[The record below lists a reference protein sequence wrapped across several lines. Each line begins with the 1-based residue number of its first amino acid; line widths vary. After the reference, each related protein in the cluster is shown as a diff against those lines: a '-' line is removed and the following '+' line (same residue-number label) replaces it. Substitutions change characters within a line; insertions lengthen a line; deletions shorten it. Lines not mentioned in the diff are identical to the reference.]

1 MTAGG
6 KRQGSGRPKKE
17 KPLITK
23 CFRVDEEVYNN
34 AQAVY
39 GKTLNKKI
47 NDYLKRITKT
57 KVK

>member
-6 KRQGSGRPKKE
+6 KRPGSGRPKKE

-39 GKTLNKKI
+39 GKILSKKI